1 MSAKRRITRKQMK
14 KDEFVSTVSKITV
27 YVEEHWKAFT
37 YGAGALAAVILIVF
51 LSVVYMQH
59 REEKLKQ
66 TLNRGI
72 EYFHAPIAGES
83 EQTTASILPSFKTEK
98 ERCEEALKIFKEILT
113 DAPRSKVAPLALY
126 YSGLS
131 HFHLEMYKEAA
142 TDLEKFLEQAEGTLL
157 RDVARS
163 SLAQAYFKEKN
174 YESSAKIWSELAE
187 DQTALYP
194 RADALLHLAEVKV
207 AQGSREE
214 ALEIYKKIIDEFP
227 GTVAAMEASNF
238 IS

>member
-1 MSAKRRITRKQMK
+1 MK
-14 KDEFVSTVSKITV
+14 KDEFVSTVSKLTL

-37 YGAGALAAVILIVF
+37 YGLGALAAIILLVF
-51 LSVVYMQH
+51 ISVVYMQH

-66 TLNRGI
+66 TLNRGM
-72 EYFHAPIAGES
+72 EYFRTPIAGES
-83 EQTTASILPSFKTEK
+83 DQTVASIGPSFETEK
-98 ERCEEALKIFKEILT
+98 EKLEEALKIFQELID

-131 HFHLEMYKEAA
+131 HFQLEMYEDAA
-142 TDLEKFLEQAEGTLL
+142 RDLEKFLEQAEETLL

-163 SLAQAYFKEKN
+163 SLAQAYFKQKN
-174 YESSAKIWSELAE
+174 YEASAKVWSELAE

-194 RADALLHLAEVKV
+194 RAEALLHLAEAKS
-207 AQGSREE
+207 ALGNTEE
-214 ALEIYKKIIDEFP
+214 ALEIYRKIIDEFP
-227 GTVAAMEASNF
+227 GTVAAMEASNI

>member
-14 KDEFVSTVSKITV
+14 KDEFVSTVSKLTI

-37 YGAGALAAVILIVF
+37 YGLGALAAVVLVIFVSIT
-51 LSVVYMQH
+51 YMQY
-59 REEKLKQ
+59 REQKLKQ

-72 EYFHAPIAGES
+72 EYFHSPIAGES
-83 EQTTASILPSFKTEK
+83 EQTVLAIGPSFETEK
-98 ERCEEALKIFKEILT
+98 EKLEEALKIFQEIID
-113 DAPRSKVAPLALY
+113 DAPRSNVAPLALY

-131 HFHLEMYKEAA
+131 HFHLEMYEQAA
-142 TDLEKFLEQAEGTLL
+142 LDLEKFLEQGEETLL

-163 SLAQAYFKEKN
+163 SLAQAYFKQEN
-174 YESSAKIWSELAE
+174 YEASAKVWSELAE

-194 RADALLHLAEVKV
+194 RAEALLHLAEVK
-207 AQGSREE
+207 AASGNTEE
-214 ALEIYKKIIDEFP
+214 ALEIYKKIVDEYP
-227 GTVAAMEASNF
+227 GTVAAMEASNI